1 MVMIHCQFISGTTTL
16 VRIVSALVICHD
28 LVIPEITT
36 EMQIGQREKGT
47 ACEVSEWG
55 RPLWECMRRHKLTS
69 ISFVLSF
76 FESITN
82 TLSVE

>member
-1 MVMIHCQFISGTTTL
+1 
-16 VRIVSALVICHD
+16 
-28 LVIPEITT
+28 
-36 EMQIGQREKGT
+36 MQIGQREIRT

-55 RPLWECMRRHKLTS
+55 RPIWECMCRHKLTS
-69 ISFVLSF
+69 ISFVFSF